1 MITESLCLEIE
12 GLLPY
17 LTNRAEAESLIGVTI
32 LAHQLHAAVIALVA
46 ATKHEHLLESLH
58 ADILSSSNKFNR
70 AVRPLIGKARK
81 LVVKRRPVQLEHIAN
96 ILEELRKAEVAVR
109 QYGTQNSALAKEL
122 DGTAPQVA
130 AAKLHLSRV
139 EMDLC
144 EKIEVL
150 IKLAANQDAL
160 KGEFAKKVEMLDPE
174 SDLQRSQRSEGA
186 EMRRKRARSEARAN
200 IPSARSTGTGG
211 FSDIGSP
218 ADILRLYQSSAETDS
233 PFLRA
238 KHANS
243 EENDNA
249 ATESNPSSDIASE
262 GGGGDAVPRKAKRK
276 GVPGGEFEDDKLGD
290 EENHAMGSQNS
301 SQPQSIELTT
311 NNAHL

>member
-1 MITESLCLEIE
+1 MFEIE
-12 GLLPY
+12 GLLRT
-17 LTNRAEAESLIGVTI
+17 TNRAEAESNWRDYLGSI
-32 LAHQLHAAVIALVA
+32 IACCSYSVG

-144 EKIEVL
+144 EKIEVR

-160 KGEFAKKVEMLDPE
+160 KKGEFAKKVEMLDPE
-174 SDLQRSQRSEGA
+174 SDLQRYNAQKGQRCDGKGQD
-186 EMRRKRARSEARAN
+186 RRRERIYPARG
-200 IPSARSTGTGG
+200 P
-211 FSDIGSP
+211 
-218 ADILRLYQSSAETDS
+218 L
-233 PFLRA
+233 
-238 KHANS
+238 
-243 EENDNA
+243 
-249 ATESNPSSDIASE
+249 
-262 GGGGDAVPRKAKRK
+262 
-276 GVPGGEFEDDKLGD
+276 
-290 EENHAMGSQNS
+290 
-301 SQPQSIELTT
+301 ELVVSVI
-311 NNAHL
+311 